1 MGPHLAGAR
10 SHVEVRQGAPWRAA
24 PGQVRVRGRLR
35 GRDSVS
41 HHPIPP
47 TDPTDPSTLSHHPA
61 PPPCPTT
68 LSHSTLSLHP
78 PLHPIPPPSP
88 PPYPTTLSHQP
99 YPAYPS
105 TLSHLRPRPS
115 LSFAHG
121 AVPHSRGRSPS
132 PRPPSSAPSSC
143 ICALAPPYG
152 LVASV
157 WRSLGACPEE
167 RFSLQGSKP
176 GH

>member
-78 PLHPIPPPSP
+78 PLHPIPPPTP
-88 PPYPTTLSHQP
+88 PPYPTTLSLHSIPPAPSPQP
-99 YPAYPS
+99 I
-105 TLSHLRPRPS
+105 LRPRCR
-115 LSFAHG
+115 A
-121 AVPHSRGRSPS
+121 AQ
-132 PRPPSSAPSSC
+132 PRPL
-143 ICALAPPYG
+143 ALAPAALLCTLLLHLCAGPSVRAG
-152 LVASV
+152 RFRLAIARCVSRRAVFVA
-157 WRSLGACPEE
+157 G
-167 RFSLQGSKP
+167 Q
-176 GH
+176 